1 MQPDEKMTGQHER
14 VALECEV
21 AFRGIAFVANA
32 QGVIEPKIVEMRTKL
47 DLRNWFKLTDEEKG
61 AAMSRIIELS
71 GVWVDRK
78 IAELQKRW

>member
-1 MQPDEKMTGQHER
+1 MQPDEKVNGSPEQ

-21 AFRGIAFVANA
+21 TFRGIALVANA

-71 GVWVDRK
+71 GAGVAKK
-78 IAELQKRW
+78 IAELQKSR